1 MSTWANKINYFPK
14 WTYQFWFLFG
24 VSDVRYQSGVDFLDL
39 IVRDAMINR

>member
-24 VSDVRYQSGVDFLDL
+24 VSDVRYQSGSGSLTGTL
-39 IVRDAMINR
+39 EQ